1 MTRLL
6 AFLLLCAC
14 GCAAT
19 NGTLV
24 SAPLPGQPSTPTAGV
39 RPDAASAGRPLSVS
53 AAPSDTL
60 ISFSMPR
67 VHALRGLALPD
78 TGNPLSEGYR
88 RWELAYSTRA
98 KACRDS
104 GSAWRRDIR
113 NFGAWRPG
121 AQIVPFRSGYAA
133 PGQHVTVDSILVSS
147 FSWPFALWARAWTDV
162 PGRWTYITERV
173 SN

>member
-19 NGTLV
+19 NVRGTVAGSRLPEAAV
-24 SAPLPGQPSTPTAGV
+24 GASTATTGVLAAPAATA
-39 RPDAASAGRPLSVS
+39 AAPLSVS
-53 AAPSDTL
+53 FRMPIYHDLAPLS
-60 ISFSMPR
+60 
-67 VHALRGLALPD
+67 GLPD
-78 TGNPLSEGYR
+78 TTSLLPTGYH
-88 RWELAYSTRA
+88 RWEIGYSSYS

-104 GSAWRRDIR
+104 GLAWCRDIR

-133 PGQHVTVDSILVSS
+133 PGQYITVDSILVSS
-147 FSWPFALWARAWTDV
+147 FSWPYALWGRAWTDV
-162 PGRWTYITERV
+162 PGRWTYITERF